1 MHLKFLNN
9 VISIKT
15 KAFLRPGIGDLSCCQ
30 KLLNYLTSYLLTFN
44 IPDEGYS
51 RNALCTLN
59 LILYDFI
66 ASLLKTECYNY
77 SSFVN
82 VQSVKR

>member
-1 MHLKFLNN
+1 MHESSIWTSCLNE
-9 VISIKT
+9 
-15 KAFLRPGIGDLSCCQ
+15 ALLFP
-30 KLLNYLTSYLLTFN
+30 KLLVGHKYMLQTSYLLTFN

-59 LILYDFI
+59 LIFYDFI